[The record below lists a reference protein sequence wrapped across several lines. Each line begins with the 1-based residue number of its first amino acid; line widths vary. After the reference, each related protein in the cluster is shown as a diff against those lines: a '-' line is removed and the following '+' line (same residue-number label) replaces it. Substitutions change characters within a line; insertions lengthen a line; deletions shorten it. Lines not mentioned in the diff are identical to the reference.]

1 MTISSQEQFQQ
12 PIVGHRYRMRRGTK
26 AERIRINESWPA
38 YPCGFCGAE
47 APPRDLKW
55 RRLLVEIV
63 PIRKPQTSCC
73 RAFEEPPPG
82 SFSAQVISGSQ
93 VLNGTQVW
101 CVPLYAGLLAPVEV

>member
-47 APPRDLKW
+47 APPEISSGDAYW
-55 RRLLVEIV
+55 SRLFPYESLRQVV
-63 PIRKPQTSCC
+63 AGPLRSRLQGAFPRKLS
-73 RAFEEPPPG
+73 
-82 SFSAQVISGSQ
+82 
-93 VLNGTQVW
+93 
-101 CVPLYAGLLAPVEV
+101 LAARS